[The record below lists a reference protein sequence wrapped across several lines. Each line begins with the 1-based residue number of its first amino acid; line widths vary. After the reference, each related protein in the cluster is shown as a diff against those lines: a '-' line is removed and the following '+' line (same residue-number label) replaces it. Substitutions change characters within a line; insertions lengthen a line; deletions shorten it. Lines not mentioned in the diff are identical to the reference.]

1 MSQSK
6 RRRISGDLDDSIL
19 LIIYNDGPQSIEQL
33 EEKTALHT
41 INLNSRISK
50 RRRLRGG
57 KQLSAVAACEALV
70 CRDWIRLAQ
79 EKYELTDIGQVEAE
93 QLTTT
98 LKQGA
103 HRIETQILRPS
114 AAARN
119 STVSYVVVSVLKLIV
134 GLFSG
139 SVGLIA
145 DGADTAVDTVASA
158 IVWAGIKLKK
168 EVIGTLVIIGL
179 MFLTVG
185 ILFYTSLS
193 SIRDTLAGTFLPITM
208 PYVVIAVEIIVMISM
223 FLLSFYQRFVGKRSQ
238 NFALISQSIDSKNS
252 IYSAAAVIA
261 GAVFSI
267 FGIYWVDA
275 VIGAII
281 AVRISIDGV
290 GLIRETAKTL
300 QGAKPEFSKF
310 KLPFEKRF
318 NQRRT
323 NIFQH
328 WIMHVVHNEKLRT
341 KGEIVISLEKTF
353 RPNYMPAVYTE
364 FMAGMDVNFDVNFAE
379 LISPLLGAGYLTEKS
394 GRYKITRRGKQYIK
408 NTIDPLPCK
417 QTEEL

>member
-1 MSQSK
+1 MTQSK
-6 RRRISGDLDDSIL
+6 RRRISGDLADSIL
-19 LIIYNDGPQSIEQL
+19 LIIYKDGPQSIEQL

-41 INLNSRISK
+41 LNLNSRISK

-57 KQLSAVAACEALV
+57 KQLNAVAACEILV
-70 CRDWIRLAQ
+70 CRDWIQLAR
-79 EKYELTDIGQVEAE
+79 EKYELTTMGQVEAE

-98 LKQGA
+98 LEQGA

-119 STVSYVVVSVLKLIV
+119 STVSYVAVAVLKLV
-134 GLFSG
+134 TGLLSG

-145 DGADTAVDTVASA
+145 DGADTAVDTAAST
-158 IVWAGIKLKK
+158 IVWAGIKFKK

-185 ILFYTSLS
+185 ILFYTSIS
-193 SIRDTLAGTFLPITM
+193 SILDTLAGTFLPITM
-208 PYVVIAVEIIVMISM
+208 PYVVITVEIIVMISM

-252 IYSAAAVIA
+252 IYSAGAVIV

-275 VIGAII
+275 VIGTII

-300 QGAKPEFSKF
+300 QGTKPEFSKF
-310 KLPFEKRF
+310 KLPFEKQLT
-318 NQRRT
+318 QRRT

-328 WIMHVVHNEKLRT
+328 WILHVIHNDKLRT
-341 KGEIVISLEKTF
+341 KGEIVTSLEKTF
-353 RPNYMPAVYTE
+353 RPNYMPVVFTE
-364 FMAGMDVNFDVNFAE
+364 FMAGMDVNFDANFAE
-379 LISPLLGAGYLTEKS
+379 LITPLLGAGYLTEKV
-394 GRYKITRRGKQYIK
+394 GRYKITRRGKRYIK
-408 NTIDPLPCK
+408 NATEPLPCE
-417 QTEEL
+417 QTEV